1 MPQPSGCVD
10 SIQKSLKE
18 FLRGAVSE
26 FLPWAS
32 IQLVS
37 SGEDILVGEALDR
50 SSLWDKGPEQ
60 AIVSLVLRTLPGGVR
75 VGEENLAAPV
85 LHLGEVSEPAAVVHS
100 NGFKDL
106 REVFSVLIMEGVH
119 EIHHRLTGFARDTER
134 KVGFRLLLQQGKDN
148 SLLTR
153 SLADHGIAFPVALFK
168 TKRCNLRA
176 AGNACAVALFVLSH
190 AMLLRFA
197 L

>member
-10 SIQKSLKE
+10 SVQKSLKE

-50 SSLWDKGPEQ
+50 SSLWDKGPEK
-60 AIVSLVLRTLPGGVR
+60 AIVSLVLRTLPGGVW

-85 LHLGEVSEPAAVVHS
+85 LHLGEVSELAAVVHS

-106 REVFSVLIMEGVH
+106 REVFSVICADSEWSMASLP
-119 EIHHRLTGFARDTER
+119 LDT
-134 KVGFRLLLQQGKDN
+134 
-148 SLLTR
+148 
-153 SLADHGIAFPVALFK
+153 
-168 TKRCNLRA
+168 RA
-176 AGNACAVALFVLSH
+176 
-190 AMLLRFA
+190 
-197 L
+197 

>member
-10 SIQKSLKE
+10 SVQKSLKE
-18 FLRGAVSE
+18 CLRGAVSE

-37 SGEDILVGEALDR
+37 SGEAILVGEALDR
-50 SSLWDKGPEQ
+50 SSLCDKGPEQ

-85 LHLGEVSEPAAVVHS
+85 LHLGEVSELAAVVHS

-106 REVFSVLIMEGVH
+106 REV
-119 EIHHRLTGFARDTER
+119 
-134 KVGFRLLLQQGKDN
+134 
-148 SLLTR
+148 
-153 SLADHGIAFPVALFK
+153 
-168 TKRCNLRA
+168 
-176 AGNACAVALFVLSH
+176 LSGRGCGQKLCLS
-190 AMLLRFA
+190 A
-197 L
+197 